1 MLRRSNGGL
10 CDTIF
15 YFKIF
20 KRGLYITYNGRFTEK
35 SGQIYLELLSS
46 GFEENNAK
54 SVKP

>member
-1 MLRRSNGGL
+1 MWGRSNGGL